1 MKISFL
7 ERGLL
12 VMIIL
17 SLLTGCA
24 NKSETKA
31 TNGYIIN
38 GYIQGTAE
46 GMVYLEASGEGQ
58 KIIDS
63 AIVTKGEFVFK
74 GNVREALMHT
84 IREKG
89 KQSRTEFILDNEM
102 IDIKAKKDSL
112 STAKITGAKTDSIYK
127 TFYQNEF
134 SIIQSVAFPI
144 YQFSDSLYKID
155 ALDSNIKKGE
165 LSLKHKTIMDEKWKN
180 LDTLSVKLT
189 SEYVANHKDD
199 IGAILVIEDR
209 FIKYPNPEVAKEL
222 YATLTPKVKASFYGK
237 RLEASLETFGRVAIG
252 AVAPDFSQETPEG
265 EMISLSDFRGKYV
278 FVDFWA
284 SWCGPCRKENPN
296 VVIAYNKYKDKGLEV
311 LGVSL
316 DDKKDKWLQAIEK
329 DGLTWPHIS
338 DLKGFNNEAAKLYGV
353 QAIPQNFLISPDG
366 KIVATNL
373 KGKELQE
380 KLAEI
385 FKG

>member
-1 MKISFL
+1 MKNSFL

-24 NKSETKA
+24 NKSETKE

-89 KQSRTEFILDNEM
+89 KQSSTEFILDNEM

-237 RLEASLETFGRVAIG
+237 RLEASLEIFGRVAIG